1 MTIREAIGRADMLRP
16 NALSQQTKVL
26 WLRQLDAGLRRSVT
40 ALHEPDD
47 VEYDGLPAPGA
58 DLATDC
64 EGELLAGEPDSAL
77 YIYWLTAQADLAEG
91 EIARYAHSMQLY
103 NAALADFTA
112 HYKAAHR
119 PLLRGQ
125 FRL

>member
-47 VEYDGLPAPGA
+47 VEYDGLTAPGA

-77 YIYWLTAQADLAEG
+77 YIYWLMAQADLTEG
-91 EIARYAHSMQLY
+91 EIDR
-103 NAALADFTA
+103 
-112 HYKAAHR
+112 
-119 PLLRGQ
+119 
-125 FRL
+125 